1 MAEPFCMMNKLII
14 ILTLGLSGF
23 AYGQTEDTIEY
34 FTDSDISDTRFS
46 IAGIYA
52 PSFSS
57 RRLALYEPQ
66 TDGNEIYALNSEDA
80 TGVLSQRYGIIAY
93 YELRNIFHLG
103 IGFITDQSGYVTDG
117 FEVFNQNAAV
127 QPSSIGSYAARTDI
141 QAITVPVQII
151 FHTQMTDSW
160 ALQVIPSYDLTFYQ
174 KIDRTWI
181 GDDALIQGLDF
192 QNDDVTGALGTMYQ
206 RGSSIKY
213 HKGFNGTIG
222 FALGNEFTI
231 ANNLVL
237 TARGEF
243 RLAALPIN
251 KEDIGLS
258 EVPYSLGGAVGF
270 RYYL

>member
-1 MAEPFCMMNKLII
+1 MMNKLII
-14 ILTLGLSGF
+14 ILALGLSGF

-66 TDGNEIYALNSEDA
+66 TDGNEIYALTNEDA
-80 TGVLSQRYGIIAY
+80 KGVYGQRYGIITY
-93 YELRNIFHLG
+93 YELRDIFHLG
-103 IGFITDQSGYVTDG
+103 IGFITDQSGYVTNG

-127 QPSSIGSYAARTDI
+127 QPSSMGSYAARTDI
-141 QAITVPVQII
+141 QAITVPIQVI

-174 KIDRTWI
+174 KIDRNWI
-181 GDDALIQGLDF
+181 GEDAPIQGVDF
-192 QNDDVTGALGTMYQ
+192 QGDDVVGALGLMYQ
-206 RGSSIKY
+206 RGSTTKY

-231 ANNLVL
+231 ANNLVFI
-237 TARGEF
+237 AKGEF

-251 KEDIGLS
+251 KLDVGLS
-258 EVPYSLGGAVGF
+258 EVPYSVGGAFGF

>member
-1 MAEPFCMMNKLII
+1 MNKLII
-14 ILTLGLSGF
+14 IFTLGLSVY
-23 AYGQTEDTIEY
+23 AYGQKENTIEY
-34 FTDSDISDTRFS
+34 FTDSDIRDTRFS

-66 TDGNEIYALNSEDA
+66 IDGNEIYSLNSNVA
-80 TGVLSQRYGIIAY
+80 SGVLSHRYGIISY
-93 YELRNIFHLG
+93 YELTAIFHLG
-103 IGFITDQSGYVTDG
+103 IGFVTDQGGFITNG

-141 QAITVPVQII
+141 YAISIPLQMI

-160 ALQVIPSYDLTFYQ
+160 ALQVIPSYDLIFYQ
-174 KIDRTWI
+174 KIYRNWI
-181 GDDALIQGLDF
+181 GENAPIQGVDF
-192 QNDDVTGALGTMYQ
+192 QDDDVAGVLGTMYQ
-206 RGSSIKY
+206 RGSTTKY
-213 HKGFNGTIG
+213 HKGTNGTIG

-231 ANNLVL
+231 IDNLVFI
-237 TARGEF
+237 ARGEF

-251 KEDIGLS
+251 KLDVGLS
-258 EVPYSLGGAVGF
+258 EVPYSIGGAFGF